1 MGVIEVH
8 LDISR
13 YVPDIDVHANGIN
26 GTNGD
31 GNQTNLLIDEQI

>member
-8 LDISR
+8 LDLTR
-13 YVPDIDVHANGIN
+13 DMPDVDVHTNGIN

-31 GNQTNLLIDEQI
+31 GNQTNLLVGEEI